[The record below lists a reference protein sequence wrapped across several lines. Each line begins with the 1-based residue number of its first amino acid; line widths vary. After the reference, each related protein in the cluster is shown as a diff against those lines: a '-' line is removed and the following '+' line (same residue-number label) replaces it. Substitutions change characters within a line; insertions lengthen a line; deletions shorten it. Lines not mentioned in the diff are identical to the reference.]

1 MTALSRFG
9 LLILLAVERLAPS
22 RIEGGWE
29 AIFAAIARKPR
40 VAQPRSSNP
49 HLNLP
54 EEASMHSYIHE
65 SWQTVQAMIEKFFSL
80 LPQLVL
86 GIVIFAVFLLLAL
99 AVRWGV
105 DRFARR
111 HRHARNL
118 SLVLGRLAQ
127 AVVLALGLLVAATV
141 VAPSFHTADL
151 IKVLGIGGIAIGFA
165 FRDILQNFL
174 AGILLLLHEPFRLGD
189 QIKMDEFEG
198 TVEEIETRATV
209 IKTYDARRVVI
220 PNGEVFTKAVIVNT
234 AYGKRRSEHIVGI
247 GYGDDIETAK
257 QVIRDAVKGVRG
269 VLNDPAP
276 DALVVELADSS
287 VQILVW
293 YWFSPPEYR
302 NMVKVRDEVLV
313 AMKRK
318 ITEAGIDMPYPTHQ
332 ILFHDQ
338 TEDTDG
344 DRSRQREGW
353 PASHGTIPQPRS
365 VAAVIQKSLTRSTEA
380 QDGGDER
387 QAA

>member
-1 MTALSRFG
+1 
-9 LLILLAVERLAPS
+9 
-22 RIEGGWE
+22 
-29 AIFAAIARKPR
+29 
-40 VAQPRSSNP
+40 
-49 HLNLP
+49 
-54 EEASMHSYIHE
+54 MHSYIHE

-86 GIVIFAVFLLLAL
+86 GIVIFTVFLLLAL

-365 VAAVIQKSLTRSTEA
+365 VAAVIQKSLARSTEA